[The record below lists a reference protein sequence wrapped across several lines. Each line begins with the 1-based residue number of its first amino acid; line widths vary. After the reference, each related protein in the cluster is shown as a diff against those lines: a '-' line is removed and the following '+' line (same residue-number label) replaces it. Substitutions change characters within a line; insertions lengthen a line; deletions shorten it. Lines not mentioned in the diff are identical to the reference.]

1 MGLWC
6 ARRWPAKQVGE
17 DERIGVMPCLHTV
30 VQNSYEG
37 LPPSY
42 SRDMR
47 AALETVDLNAVCN
60 HRIAEQLPAR

>member
-1 MGLWC
+1 M
-6 ARRWPAKQVGE
+6 
-17 DERIGVMPCLHTV
+17 V

-47 AALETVDLNAVCN
+47 AALETVDLDAVCS
-60 HRIAEQLPAR
+60 HRIAEQLPARLVAHVRRQHRHVRDGR